1 MQIASRQA
9 SNRPG
14 TATKNKG
21 QARLASIIDA
31 ARSVF
36 VRAGYAGF
44 SMRRVAQEAGITIGN
59 LSYYY
64 RTKKDLLRDLTD
76 HVVDGYLAEF
86 DRIRR
91 RPDLTPREQFEGIV
105 GFWIDDLAN
114 PATTAFFPELWALG
128 NHDPYIAGLVDDLY
142 IKARRPLVELMPLIN
157 PALAQ
162 RDVERIAL
170 YMCAAM
176 EGLTVFA
183 GHGKP
188 WTGQLPEL
196 RALSVAT
203 FMKLIENPVA
213 RSK

>member
-31 ARSVF
+31 ARTVF
-36 VRAGYAGF
+36 IRAGYAGF
-44 SMRRVAQEAGITIGN
+44 SMRRVAQEAGISIGN

-86 DRIRR
+86 DRIRG
-91 RPDLTPREQFEGIV
+91 RPGLTPREQLAGIL
-105 GFWIDDLAN
+105 GFWIDDLTSAS
-114 PATTAFFPELWALG
+114 TTAFFPELWALG
-128 NHDPYIAGLVDDLY
+128 NHDPYIAGLVDSLY
-142 IKARRPLVELMPLIN
+142 TRARRPLVELMPLIN
-157 PALAQ
+157 PSLAR
-162 RDVERIAL
+162 RDVERLAL
-170 YMCAAM
+170 FMCAAM

-188 WTGQLPEL
+188 WTGQMPEL

-203 FMKLIENPVA
+203 FMKLIDAND
-213 RSK
+213 SYKS